1 MSWACSNS
9 LGHGAAVIIHI
20 WCHCCP
26 KLWLVLLSK
35 LKYISQSSGQS
46 GSCKL
51 IMKENCKGFQVL
63 DTGRESQRASYMH
76 LTKQWW
82 VRKLH
87 IYHER
92 KPQRFSKFRH
102 IKENPGW
109 SVGFSRL
116 DWIEY
121 LPVVHCLLQH
131 PGEQPC
137 HQNWLIDYEQHWAVC
152 HCVVAYLPFAYLH
165 VLE

>member
-51 IMKENCKGFQVL
+51 IMKENCKDFQVL
-63 DTGRESQRASYMH
+63 DRGRESQRTSYIH
-76 LTKQWW
+76 LIKQWW

-87 IYHER
+87 IDHET
-92 KPQRFSKFRH
+92 KPQRFSGFRH
-102 IKENPGW
+102 RKRILTEEWGFQGLIELNIYLLSIACYDTRGNNHATKIGW
-109 SVGFSRL
+109 STSSSTGPSATV
-116 DWIEY
+116 
-121 LPVVHCLLQH
+121 LLH
-131 PGEQPC
+131 IFLL
-137 HQNWLIDYEQHWAVC
+137 LISMY
-152 HCVVAYLPFAYLH
+152 
-165 VLE
+165 